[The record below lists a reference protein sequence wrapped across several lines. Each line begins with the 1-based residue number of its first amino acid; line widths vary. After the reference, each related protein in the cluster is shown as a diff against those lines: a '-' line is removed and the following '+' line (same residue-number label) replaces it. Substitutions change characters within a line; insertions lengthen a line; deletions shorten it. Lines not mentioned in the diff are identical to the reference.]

1 MKKDNN
7 NKNILE
13 LEECIKTIFGDIHL
27 IKWEQK
33 EHKNDD
39 EAFIYFSFHKSDN
52 KLFYIGHV
60 ESPDRPTISDRIFKD
75 SIKSGANRFK
85 TKLAKDYMNNNSSDS
100 EINAEILKNLDIY
113 YIKILKPKNDDNN
126 SLAKYKNQLK
136 KSIKEKRTIENS
148 L

>member
-1 MKKDNN
+1 MKKDN

-13 LEECIKTIFGDIHL
+13 LEECIKTIFGDIDL
-27 IKWEQK
+27 KKWEQK

-39 EAFIYFSFHKSDN
+39 EAFIYFSFHKSNN

-60 ESPDRPTISDRIFKD
+60 ESEKRFSISDRIFED

-85 TKLAKDYMNNNSSDS
+85 TKLLKEYNCCFDDTK
-100 EINAEILKNLDIY
+100 IKKHILENVDIY

-136 KSIKEKRTIENS
+136 KLIKEKGLIENS

>member
-1 MKKDNN
+1 MKKD

-39 EAFIYFSFHKSDN
+39 EAFIYFSFHKNDN
-52 KLFYIGHV
+52 KLFYIGYV
-60 ESPDRPTISDRIFKD
+60 ESPNRPTISDRIFKD

-85 TKLAKDYMNNNSSDS
+85 TKLLKEYNCCFDDTK
-100 EINAEILKNLDIY
+100 IKKHILEKVDIY

>member
-1 MKKDNN
+1 MKKDN

-13 LEECIKTIFGDIHL
+13 LEECIKTIFGDIDL
-27 IKWEQK
+27 KKWEQK
-33 EHKNDD
+33 EHKNGD

-60 ESPDRPTISDRIFKD
+60 ESPDRPTISDRILKD
-75 SIKSGANRFK
+75 SIKRNRNKFK
-85 TKLAKDYMNNNSSDS
+85 TKLLKEYNCCFDDTK
-100 EINAEILKNLDIY
+100 IKKHILENVDIY

-126 SLAKYKNQLK
+126 SLAKYKYQLK
-136 KSIKEKRTIENS
+136 KLIKGKGLIENS